1 MLEAT
6 DSRQNWGR
14 RAVLGKGAPHRGA
27 PGSFLGVTRDPNVP
41 IVPVADCVLARRSPH
56 AWNSHLTK

>member
-1 MLEAT
+1 LEAT

-27 PGSFLGVTRDPNVP
+27 PGSFLAWGDP
-41 IVPVADCVLARRSPH
+41 
-56 AWNSHLTK
+56 